1 MLNYILYVDCSILQI
16 SLMKLNAYY
25 HRTLGYEYGVSTG
38 WKNLN
43 DLYNVREH
51 ARKLLEK
58 HIKKPFFDKRTKTE
72 YVSQM
77 LTQIKRFAQH
87 HCCRVWFVAHPRQ
100 LHQWTG
106 GPPNLYDISG
116 SAHFGNKCDNG
127 IVIHRNRDP
136 EAGEMDQVQHGRCFY
151 ETALNYSGGLPSN
164 LLQLN
169 QLIMQCPNQT
179 RWWTSSPNDSLPDDA
194 L

>member
-1 MLNYILYVDCSILQI
+1 MED
-16 SLMKLNAYY
+16 K
-25 HRTLGYEYGVSTG
+25 
-38 WKNLN
+38 
-43 DLYNVREH
+43 VREH

-58 HIKKPFFDKRTKTE
+58 HIKKPFFDKRTETE

-87 HCCRVWFVAHPRQ
+87 HCCRVWFVAHPGQ

-116 SAHFGNKCDNG
+116 SAHFVNTCDNG

-136 EAGEMDQVQHGRCFY
+136 EAGEMDQVQV
-151 ETALNYSGGLPSN
+151 SGVTYDMV
-164 LLQLN
+164 
-169 QLIMQCPNQT
+169 LIVVT
-179 RWWTSSPNDSLPDDA
+179 VVVINDIR
-194 L
+194 